1 MFRPRPHLGRLC
13 RRQCCRLWFPN
24 FCFDRRI
31 GRQDTIAPSSTSSA
45 KYYETWWRDVS
56 TRLRVLDL
64 DCSWKSACLD
74 DLTVVGV
81 VCYCST
87 NLFTENV
94 SSLLLSYEFAFL
106 TVSVREA
113 AFINPFS
120 WFPSFRPSKNIRR
133 QNVSIL
139 VFKTKNSKLCIADW
153 LEGAHGLL
161 FPRNPRIVSG
171 LSYSQLFLSLFVDVL
186 TTANSS
192 NLALTEYIMH
202 VSHRRISDNGIQ
214 DH

>member
-13 RRQCCRLWFPN
+13 RRHCCRLWSPY

-64 DCSWKSACLD
+64 DCSWESACLD

-120 WFPSFRPSKNIRR
+120 CFPSFRPSKNIRR

-139 VFKTKNSKLCIADW
+139 FFKTKNSKLCIAELVGRCTW
-153 LEGAHGLL
+153 ASFSSKSSHRLGPFL
-161 FPRNPRIVSG
+161 FPTFSIVI
-171 LSYSQLFLSLFVDVL
+171 VDLL

-192 NLALTEYIMH
+192 NLSLTEYIMH

>member
-1 MFRPRPHLGRLC
+1 M
-13 RRQCCRLWFPN
+13 
-24 FCFDRRI
+24 
-31 GRQDTIAPSSTSSA
+31 
-45 KYYETWWRDVS
+45 S

-64 DCSWKSACLD
+64 DCSWKSACLE
-74 DLTVVGV
+74 DLIVVGV

-120 WFPSFRPSKNIRR
+120 WSPSFRPFKNIRR

-139 VFKTKNSKLCIADW
+139 FFKTKNSKLCIAELNVVGAAVLICSW

-161 FPRNPRIVSG
+161 FPRNPCIVSG
-171 LSYSQLFLSLFVDVL
+171 PSFSQLFLSLFVDIL